1 MKKRLMVCALC
12 VSVLMMSAM
21 PLHGAFAEQSE
32 GETTVAPVVEA
43 TATAVIQTATDAPA
57 TEAPATEVPVT
68 EVPATEIPVTEAPA
82 TEVPATETPAAEA
95 SPSVDPE
102 STPEAQEP
110 TAAPEIQ
117 VKFTVEVEEGTTAKT
132 AAAEVNLRAK
142 PSRESESLDVIIEKD
157 TAVEPIEKV
166 GLTNGEIWYRVEYER
181 EDERFEGYILDQ
193 LLEVTEPVPAAT
205 AAPTEQPAEE
215 ASAEETPVPETET
228 DVAALTEAIKNV
240 PIRIE
245 ADSDVLIYGD
255 EIRLV
260 AEIPEELSGV
270 AFQWQQTNLVGDWVD
285 VPGANAP
292 ELTVVLSADNATASW
307 RILFTIE

>member
-1 MKKRLMVCALC
+1 MKKRLMVWALC
-12 VSVLMMSAM
+12 ASVLMMSAM

-43 TATAVIQTATDAPA
+43 TATAVIQTATDAPE
-57 TEAPATEVPVT
+57 TEAPATEAPVT
-68 EVPATEIPVTEAPA
+68 EAPATETPATETPATEAPA

-102 STPEAQEP
+102 STPEAQESV
-110 TAAPEIQ
+110 APEIQ

-166 GLTNGEIWYRVEYER
+166 GLTSGEIWYRVEYER

-193 LLEVTEPVPAAT
+193 LLEVTEPAPADT
-205 AAPTEQPAEE
+205 AAPTETP
-215 ASAEETPVPETET
+215 AEETPAPEAET
-228 DVAALTEAIKNV
+228 DAAALTEAIKNV

-255 EIRLV
+255 EVRLV
-260 AEIPEELSGV
+260 AEIPEELSGM
-270 AFQWQQTNLVGDWVD
+270 AFQWQQTNAVGDWVD

-292 ELTVVLSADNATASW
+292 ELTVVLSADNAAASW